1 MKRFYRVF
9 FYISGMIIQCFGLT
23 LSTKTDLGASAI
35 ISLPFTVGQ
44 VTGINFAIF
53 NFMLSLI
60 MVGLQILL
68 NKRVDVKTLLQIPGS
83 FLISSLVGIYDVI
96 LPAPVKLWS
105 RWLCMVLA
113 ITANGVGGAM
123 MINMKVVP
131 NIADGLA
138 NSIGEKLGRNLGFG
152 KNILDFTCVALSCCI
167 GLLFFQRIIGVGVG
181 TVFAM
186 IFVGRV
192 MATFN
197 HFFREPMMA
206 KAGVSA

>member
-1 MKRFYRVF
+1 MKRVYRVL
-9 FYISGMIIQCFGLT
+9 FYISGMIIQCFGLS
-23 LSTKTDLGASAI
+23 LSTKTNLGASAI
-35 ISLPFTVGQ
+35 ISLPFTVGE

-60 MVGLQILL
+60 MVGIQILL
-68 NKRVDVKTLLQIPGS
+68 SRKVHVTTLLQIPGS

-96 LPAPVKLWS
+96 LPAPVQMWQ
-105 RWLCMVLA
+105 RAVCMAVA
-113 ITANGVGGAM
+113 IIANGVGGAM

-167 GLLFFQRIIGVGVG
+167 GLLFFRRIIGVGIG

-197 HFFREPMMA
+197 YFFRQPMME
-206 KAGVSA
+206 KAGVHA